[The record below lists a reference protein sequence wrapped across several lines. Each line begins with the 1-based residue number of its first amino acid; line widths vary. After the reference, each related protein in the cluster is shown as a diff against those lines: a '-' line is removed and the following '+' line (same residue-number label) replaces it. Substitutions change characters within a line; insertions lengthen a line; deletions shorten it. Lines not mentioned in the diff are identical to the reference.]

1 MVGLTWKAVFVKSLN
16 RTSVINITNRS
27 NKKKWRS
34 SWNLDE
40 LNEFSLAGGS
50 KKTRKWWFPLPSLQS
65 FESLVSVKE
74 NADRKR
80 KKEDR

>member
-16 RTSVINITNRS
+16 RASVINITNRS

-50 KKTRKWWFPLPSLQS
+50 KKQENDDSLSLPCNPL
-65 FESLVSVKE
+65 
-74 NADRKR
+74 NR
-80 KKEDR
+80 